1 MEVNGLLALVQN
13 VPREGLWGLSRLGR
27 NVMSGKQGS
36 QGFMGTRK
44 GRSAMCLSCL
54 TCQAMSSNHP
64 RLEGQWRPELWLT
77 LPTPERASY
86 SISSN
91 TALKLPLPCA
101 GFSQERSVKLFFK
114 KKKNKPHF
122 KITYAFQPQSA
133 KWIMV
138 LLFSSMSLAIFKPE
152 YLKCSINR
160 RKQAIYL
167 RPLINTN
174 QITTIHLF

>member
-1 MEVNGLLALVQN
+1 MAYLLWFRMCLEKGSEA
-13 VPREGLWGLSRLGR
+13 
-27 NVMSGKQGS
+27 S
-36 QGFMGTRK
+36 QGWGGM
-44 GRSAMCLSCL
+44 SCL
-54 TCQAMSSNHP
+54 ASRGHKALWA
-64 RLEGQWRPELWLT
+64 LERGEAPCVSRVWHARQCPATIRDW
-77 LPTPERASY
+77 RASGDP
-86 SISSN
+86 SSDSLSPHLREPP
-91 TALKLPLPCA
+91 TASAVTQLW
-101 GFSQERSVKLFFK
+101 SSLFLVLVSHKSALLNFFLK